1 MRKIFISGLSLLLCF
16 SAFACGRHSIRP
28 SKYPAKKIVLEKQDG
43 RGFRP
48 YVINGVR
55 YYPLSDADGFV
66 QYGNAS
72 WYGKKFHG
80 RSTAN
85 GERFDMYRKSAA
97 HKTLPLGT
105 YVKAVHLTNKK
116 QVIVRINDRGPF
128 VKGRIIDF
136 SYAAAK
142 EIGLVGPGIA
152 RVKIIA
158 LGREIGEIESTSGRK
173 PLVEIRDLKRGEFTI
188 QVGAFK
194 DRDNAIRLSNR
205 LKVLF
210 DYVDVEAGDDQVN
223 GRVYRVRVSKSK
235 DLVEAGKIE
244 NKLES
249 IGFETAFIV
258 SL

>member
-1 MRKIFISGLSLLLCF
+1 MRKIVISGLSLLLCF
-16 SAFACGRHSIRP
+16 TAYACGRHIVSP
-28 SKYPAKKIVLEKQDG
+28 SNYPAGKIILEKQGG
-43 RGFRP
+43 RGFKP
-48 YVINGVR
+48 YVINGEK

-80 RSTAN
+80 RPTAN
-85 GERFDMYRKSAA
+85 GEIFDMHKMSAA

-105 YVKAVHLTNKK
+105 YVKTVNLTNKK
-116 QVIVRINDRGPF
+116 QIIVRINDRGPF
-128 VKGRIIDF
+128 IKGRVIDF

-142 EIGLVGPGIA
+142 EIGLVGPGVA

-173 PLVEIRDLKRGEFTI
+173 PVVEIRDLKKGEFTI

-210 DYVDVEAGDDQVN
+210 DYVDVDAGDDQVN

-249 IGFETAFIV
+249 MGFETAFIV